1 VATVYNVKKLSVQW
15 QAGNQCNFRCDYCH
29 SDYHNGSNPFLD
41 YDQFHIGFDNLKNS
55 TVDYDSLEIEFQGGE
70 PTISSAVR
78 DTIIGSTDP
87 RIKYVLTTNASASLD
102 WWQLAVKNL
111 STVILAY
118 HPNSD
123 ITHFHQ
129 VIEIVKASGVPFA
142 ITINAHTDPSRW
154 DQAVD
159 LYDHYKTQSFPIN
172 FKALFSNHNK
182 GNDKFLNY
190 NVDQWSYWLE
200 LNKIQAPEAPV
211 ETQIKWVEDRLYNN
225 YKGHLCWAGVEQ
237 IVIDY
242 FGYVYR
248 GWCHANGGFGNIFGG
263 PIILDKQPTV
273 CPRLACKNTFDQL
286 SKKSTNSWGFS

>member
-1 VATVYNVKKLSVQW
+1 MATVYNVKKLSVQW

-41 YDQFHIGFDNLKNS
+41 YEQLHNGFNNLKNS
-55 TVDYDSLEIEFQGGE
+55 ALDYDRVDIEFQGGE
-70 PTISSAVR
+70 PTISSPIR
-78 DTIIGSTDP
+78 DLISGPVDP
-87 RIKYVLTTNASASLD
+87 QIKYTLTTNASASLD
-102 WWQLAVKNL
+102 WWALATTNL
-111 STVILAY
+111 SNITLAY

-123 ITHFHQ
+123 ITHFQQ
-129 VIEIVKASGVPFA
+129 VIEIVKASKVPFA

-172 FKALFSNHNK
+172 FRALFLNHNK

-200 LNKIQAPEAPV
+200 LNKITAPEAPV

-248 GWCHANGGFGNIFGG
+248 GWCHSNGGFGNIFEGT
-263 PIILDKQPTV
+263 ITLDKQPTV
-273 CPRLACKNTFDQL
+273 CPRTACKNAFDQL